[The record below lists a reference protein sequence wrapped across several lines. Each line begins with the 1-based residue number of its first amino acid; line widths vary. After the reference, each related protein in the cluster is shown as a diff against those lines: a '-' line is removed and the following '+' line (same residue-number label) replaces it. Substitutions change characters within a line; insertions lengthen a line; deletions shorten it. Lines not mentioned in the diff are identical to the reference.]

1 MIEIRHEKLNIEK
14 PYRCIVVS
22 DIHSHLDRFKQLL
35 KEARYTTQDYL
46 IIDGDFVE
54 KGTQAIETV
63 HYLQYLQQK
72 SQRVYVLLGNC
83 EYALDAL
90 INDDDLCQEM
100 LHYLRKIGKSGMID
114 QIVSRKHLDLKK
126 EKPQILQK
134 IVRESLQEELNYIA
148 SLPTSIETD
157 DFYIFM
163 LELKT
168 KMIGKMHRFL
178 HLSKKRFSKS
188 RSLFKNIS

>member
-90 INDDDLCQEM
+90 IAFFIINNSSKDWQSYSCF
-100 LHYLRKIGKSGMID
+100 R
-114 QIVSRKHLDLKK
+114 V
-126 EKPQILQK
+126 
-134 IVRESLQEELNYIA
+134 NA
-148 SLPTSIETD
+148 SLFCS
-157 DFYIFM
+157 
-163 LELKT
+163 
-168 KMIGKMHRFL
+168 
-178 HLSKKRFSKS
+178 
-188 RSLFKNIS
+188 

>member
-72 SQRVYVLLGNC
+72 SPRVYVLLGNC

-90 INDDDLCQEM
+90 IM
-100 LHYLRKIGKSGMID
+100 MMIF
-114 QIVSRKHLDLKK
+114 VKK
-126 EKPQILQK
+126 C
-134 IVRESLQEELNYIA
+134 YITYVK
-148 SLPTSIETD
+148 LVKVE
-157 DFYIFM
+157 
-163 LELKT
+163 
-168 KMIGKMHRFL
+168 
-178 HLSKKRFSKS
+178 
-188 RSLFKNIS
+188 